1 MSTNNIPSGKVTI
14 GALSTTQISQLTS
27 GLNPGLT
34 AQVGAQGQSS
44 ITMPMPGTAGGATYT
59 FNSGGFAATVGI
71 IGLGFVGNAIR
82 EAMSHQ
88 CTLKLIDSDPKRGR
102 HAYQDLEDCDGIFVC
117 VPTPQDDDG
126 TCDTSILEDILDKL
140 SRMNYHGVVISKCTA
155 PPDVYEQ
162 LNAKYPNLIHA
173 PEFLTAAN
181 AVKDYAN
188 GEFAI
193 IGGKVMAY
201 KREAER
207 IIKLGQ
213 QDLKSVSLCSI
224 GEASLAKY
232 AINCFMSTKVIF
244 MNELKSLAD
253 KCSLD
258 YDKIAYMIKADK
270 RIGNSHMQVPGP
282 DGSFGFGG
290 ACFPKDTSA
299 LLKFAEQQGVPLN
312 VLDAAVKKNTL
323 LRLTEPK

>member
-1 MSTNNIPSGKVTI
+1 MSTNNLPTGKVTI
-14 GALSTTQISQLTS
+14 GTLNTAQISQLTS
-27 GLNPGLT
+27 GL
-34 AQVGAQGQSS
+34 AGAQGPSL
-44 ITMPMPGTAGGATYT
+44 TMPMPGTAGGATYT
-59 FNSGGFAATVGI
+59 FNNMLHESTVGI
-71 IGLGFVGNAIR
+71 IGLGFVGNAIK
-82 EAMSHQ
+82 ESMESN
-88 CTLKLIDSDPKRGR
+88 CSLKLIDSDPKRGK
-102 HAYQDLEDCDGIFVC
+102 HTYQDLEECDGVFIC

-155 PPDVYEQ
+155 PPDVYEK
-162 LNAKYPNLIHA
+162 LNEKYPNLIHA

-181 AVKDYAN
+181 AVRDYAS
-188 GEFAI
+188 GEFVI
-193 IGGKVMAY
+193 IGGRVTAY

-213 QDLKSVSLCSI
+213 TNLKNISMCSI

-232 AINCFMSTKVIF
+232 AINCFMSTKVVF

-253 KCSLD
+253 KCNLD
-258 YDKIAYMIKADK
+258 YNKIAHMIKADK
-270 RIGNSHMQVPGP
+270 RIGSSHMQVPGP

-299 LLKFAEQQGVPLN
+299 LLKFAEQQGVLLN
-312 VLDAAVKKNTL
+312 VLDTAVKKNTI